1 VPRHF
6 KPEILDYLQK
16 EKQHG
21 QTIWPFHTDKIEPW
35 AFMNDTFTPAQC
47 KTIIEIGKN
56 QILDVAIT
64 GGFGNQVQ
72 DDKVRKSRTS
82 WISPANGNEWI
93 FQRMTDVVMHLN
105 EQFFKFDL
113 WGFGEGF
120 QFTEYQA
127 PGGHYKPHIDCMYNG
142 RIRKL
147 SVVCQLTDPNEYE
160 GGELVVNNG
169 NEVVLPKD
177 QGTVLVFP
185 SYSLHGVKPV
195 ISGTRYSLVAWLTGP
210 AFK

>member
-1 VPRHF
+1 LNRHLEV
-6 KPEILDYLQK
+6 KLLDYLQK
-16 EKQHG
+16 DKQHG
-21 QTIWPFHTDKIEPW
+21 QTIWPFHVDKIEPW
-35 AFMNDTFTPAQC
+35 AYLNAAFTPAQC

-56 QILDVAIT
+56 QTLDTAIT
-64 GGFGNQVQ
+64 GGSGNQVQ
-72 DDKVRKSRTS
+72 DDAIRKSRTS

-93 FQRMTDVVMHLN
+93 FQRMTDVVMNLN

-120 QFTEYQA
+120 QFTEYQS

-147 SVVCQLTDPNEYE
+147 SVVCQLTDPAEYE
-160 GGELVVNNG
+160 GGELIVNNG
-169 NEVVLPKD
+169 DEIILPKD

-195 ISGTRYSLVAWLTGP
+195 TSGTRYSLVAWLTGP